1 MRILLRSREIAPP
14 KSHPLKKTLKSRKI
28 NNNNNNPTPSKTQPQ
43 LSKDSEQ
50 LVSRGGGTSLRRS
63 GRLAKRGQGII
74 IKSDLNAVVDK
85 MKFQQVVLVGNN
97 EDDDKVWIFDS
108 DNNNL
113 SINGEEVKSGIGG
126 KRKCGG
132 DGGGPGLDSKKSKV
146 VDCENGMLKDETSLE
161 VDRVSDSY
169 SDTDSCKKG
178 SDDSTLKADD
188 SGLDMAKRAKESD
201 SVEVIDLDE
210 LDMRQS
216 LIGSTGDRN
225 GKENIYKDSE
235 SVSLGLSIGGWR
247 STRRRVRVEE
257 NESDELVSN
266 VRDADEV
273 DKETKPSLSGETGDG
288 DALETSL
295 GLGRRKYSREEKG
308 KGILDLNLPPEEQP
322 EPKLGVDPV
331 ELNLFPVEE
340 NPAKDFSDSTQD
352 AATSLIQLQ
361 EAAESESARQRA
373 RLSVRSK
380 AHRRRGDRNRFQD
393 VAKHSGPK
401 FAHFHAEEEEE
412 EINVAAPS
420 ANELPE
426 IEDWPG
432 PFSTAMKI
440 IKDRSTKLNGRQ
452 ATLTQGSS
460 KTTPVIQWMPST
472 DRNRNPMKPFVPSLQ
487 DLCVS
492 LLAKN
497 AEAIVSLKNVPDDL
511 RNTLTKLLCDSRKM
525 DSHVMDLLVAESPDV
540 VRVKD
545 CSWMT
550 EEQMSKTFGE
560 CDTSKLVVLQLD
572 LCGRCLPDY
581 VLRATLA
588 RSPKSLPCLAAVSLR
603 GACRVTDAGLSSL
616 VASAPCLRSIN
627 LGQCSLITSTGIDTI
642 ANSLGLLVR
651 ELYLDDCQSIDVMLI
666 LSALKKLKCLEVL
679 SVADMETVCDDFI
692 CQLVTECGPNMK
704 ELCLANCVKL
714 TDISLKAIAEKCSGL
729 CALDLTN
736 LRKLSDF
743 SIGHIANGCPLIEKL
758 KLCRNTLSDEAIAA
772 FLEASG
778 ESLTEL
784 SLNNIKKVGPNTA
797 ISLARRCTRNLLTLD
812 LSWCRNLTDE
822 AVGYIVDGCL
832 SLRLIK
838 LFGCTQI
845 SNAFLEGHSNPFVH
859 CVTHLCLSLE
869 TCVNGVGRCLPSFGI
884 VSAKEVLRDHDIIF
898 ANRSAPIATSVITYG
913 RLNIA
918 WSPHGPM
925 WRMLRKVL
933 NGELLSTKNL
943 DASYGLRRQEV
954 HQTMKHLYAK
964 IGTQID
970 IGEEVFLMTSIMIL
984 SMLWGGTLYGKVR
997 NTLEAKFLPVV
1008 QEISLLAGKLN
1019 VSDIFPLLAHFDTQG
1034 IGQRA
1039 KEIVSWLD
1047 KIFDS
1052 IIKQSP
1058 KMGEARR
1065 ETTQQQKEN
1074 MDFLHI
1080 LLELKENGDAK
1091 TSITTTQLK
1100 TMFVVC

>member
-28 NNNNNNPTPSKTQPQ
+28 NNNNNNNNPTPSKTQPQ

-50 LVSRGGGTSLRRS
+50 LVSRGGGGISLRRS

-108 DNNNL
+108 GNNNL
-113 SINGEEVKSGIGG
+113 SINGEEVKSGSGG

-146 VDCENGMLKDETSLE
+146 VDCENGMLEDETSLE

-225 GKENIYKDSE
+225 GKENTYKDSE

-288 DALETSL
+288 DTLETMETSL

-420 ANELPE
+420 ADELPE

-452 ATLTQGSS
+452 VTLTQGSS

-525 DSHVMDLLVAESPDV
+525 DSHVMNLLVAESPDV

-692 CQLVTECGPNMK
+692 
-704 ELCLANCVKL
+704 
-714 TDISLKAIAEKCSGL
+714 SG
-729 CALDLTN
+729 
-736 LRKLSDF
+736 DF

-845 SNAFLEGHSNPFVH
+845 SNAFLDGHSNPFVRIIGLK
-859 CVTHLCLSLE
+859 TTPILE
-869 TCVNGVGRCLPSFGI
+869 
-884 VSAKEVLRDHDIIF
+884 H
-898 ANRSAPIATSVITYG
+898 
-913 RLNIA
+913 
-918 WSPHGPM
+918 
-925 WRMLRKVL
+925 
-933 NGELLSTKNL
+933 
-943 DASYGLRRQEV
+943 
-954 HQTMKHLYAK
+954 
-964 IGTQID
+964 
-970 IGEEVFLMTSIMIL
+970 
-984 SMLWGGTLYGKVR
+984 
-997 NTLEAKFLPVV
+997 
-1008 QEISLLAGKLN
+1008 LN
-1019 VSDIFPLLAHFDTQG
+1019 VFDPLEGPLRYSSVP
-1034 IGQRA
+1034 I
-1039 KEIVSWLD
+1039 S
-1047 KIFDS
+1047 
-1052 IIKQSP
+1052 
-1058 KMGEARR
+1058 
-1065 ETTQQQKEN
+1065 
-1074 MDFLHI
+1074 
-1080 LLELKENGDAK
+1080 
-1091 TSITTTQLK
+1091 
-1100 TMFVVC
+1100 